1 MSAPTLPSAR
11 ALPLAP
17 GQRNLS
23 IAAVVAATFGV
34 GIAYGVGYPL
44 TALTFER
51 WGAPAWLTGLV
62 GSAPALAIFL
72 LLPFFP
78 RLIGR
83 LGAVPSM
90 ALGCVLVAGGFVL
103 MPLFPSPEAWLLLRF
118 LMGAGLALPWLV
130 GETWINTLADDTN
143 RGRMIALY
151 SMALFGGFALGPV
164 LLGWTGTEGWGPF
177 VVGAAGILLAVLP
190 LVAAAPLA
198 PGMPAHPQTS
208 VAGALRLAPVAMVAA
223 LVGGALE
230 MTNFSMLPVWATSA
244 GAPQAAALSLLTA
257 FLLGGI
263 ALQLGVGWVAD
274 RLSAQRASVAACFAL
289 ATLLATLPLWPQGWP
304 LLGVVF
310 VLGGLTGGL
319 YTLGL
324 AAIGQTVRTAD
335 LAVANA
341 AFLIAYQAGAMVGP
355 ALGGAAMA
363 LWIPHGLIAVMV
375 AAALLGAIVI
385 AAIRARS
392 SQDKVAKW

>member
-1 MSAPTLPSAR
+1 MPSHSPAAP
-11 ALPLAP
+11 ALNA
-17 GQRNLS
+17 GRRNLS
-23 IAAVVAATFGV
+23 IAAVVASTFGV

-78 RLIGR
+78 RLVAR

-90 ALGCVLVAGGFVL
+90 ALGCVLVAGGFLL
-103 MPLFPSPEAWLLLRF
+103 MPLFPSPEAWLVLRF

-130 GETWINTLADDTN
+130 GETWINTLADDSN

-164 LLGWTGTEGWGPF
+164 LLGWTGTEGWAPF
-177 VVGAAGILLAVLP
+177 LAGAGGILLAVLP
-190 LVAAAPLA
+190 LVAAASLA
-198 PGMPAHPQTS
+198 PDMPAHPSTG

-230 MTNFSMLPVWATSA
+230 MTNFSMLPVWATGA
-244 GAPQAAALSLLTA
+244 GVAQADALLLLTA
-257 FLLGGI
+257 FMLGGI

-274 RLSAQRASVAACFAL
+274 RLSAQRAAAASGLAL
-289 ATLLATLPLWPQGWP
+289 AALVATLPLWPQGWP
-304 LLGVVF
+304 LLLAVF
-310 VLGGLTGGL
+310 VVGGLTGGL

-324 AAIGQTVRTAD
+324 TAIGQTVRAQD

-355 ALGGAAMA
+355 ALGGVAMEVWA
-363 LWIPHGLIAVMV
+363 PHGLVAVMA
-375 AAALLGAIVI
+375 AAALLGAVAI
-385 AAIRARS
+385 AAMRGDRG
-392 SQDKVAKW
+392 D

>member
-1 MSAPTLPSAR
+1 MSPSKLMPESAPPFD
-11 ALPLAP
+11 P
-17 GQRNLS
+17 GRRNLS
-23 IAAVVAATFGV
+23 IAAVVASTFGV

-78 RLIGR
+78 RLVAR

-90 ALGCVLVAGGFVL
+90 TLGCGLVAGGFLL
-103 MPLFPSPEAWLLLRF
+103 MPVFPSPEAWLVLRF

-164 LLGWTGTEGWGPF
+164 LLGWTGTEGWAPF
-177 VVGAAGILLAVLP
+177 LTGAGGILLAVVP
-190 LVAAAPLA
+190 LVAAASLA
-198 PGMPAHPQTS
+198 PDMPAHPSTG

-230 MTNFSMLPVWATSA
+230 MTNFSMLPVWATGA
-244 GAPQAAALSLLTA
+244 GVVQADALLLLTA

-263 ALQLGVGWVAD
+263 ALQLGIGWVAD
-274 RLSAQRASVAACFAL
+274 RLSARRAAAGSGIVL
-289 ATLLATLPLWPQGWP
+289 AVLLATLPVWPQGWP
-304 LLGVVF
+304 LFVAVF

-324 AAIGQTVRTAD
+324 ASIGQTVRAQD

-341 AFLIAYQAGAMVGP
+341 AFLIAYQAGAMFGP
-355 ALGGAAMA
+355 ALGGAAMEIWA
-363 LWIPHGLIAVMV
+363 PHGLVAMMAV
-375 AAALLGAIVI
+375 AALLGALVI
-385 AAIRARS
+385 GAMRDVRTA
-392 SQDKVAKW
+392 